1 VIDTA
6 ASVEWPYVRA
16 GFITVMTLVVAAL
29 IGWGI
34 DSALWEDKA
43 FEKVSTCLEKEKGA
57 TLETPRDPIAQS
69 AELGALRTVIET
81 NGVTV
86 SVASDEKSA
95 ARIVAA
101 YHAVGGDL
109 EGQLEQRGRL
119 VYLWDRP
126 ASPTQ
131 RQTLFDCTY

>member
-1 VIDTA
+1 VTEAA
-6 ASVEWPYVRA
+6 ASVEWSYLRA
-16 GFITVMTLVVAAL
+16 GFIAVMTLVAASL

-34 DSALWEDKA
+34 DSALWEDRG
-43 FEKVSTCLEKEKGA
+43 FQKVSNCLVYEKGA
-57 TLETPRDPIAQS
+57 RLVALRDPIAES

-86 SVASDEKSA
+86 SVAADDRSA
-95 ARIVAA
+95 ERIVTA
-101 YHAVGGDL
+101 YRSVGGEL
-109 EGQLEQRGRL
+109 KGRLEQRGRI

-131 RQTLFDCTY
+131 RQTVFECTY

>member
-1 VIDTA
+1 VTEIA
-6 ASVEWPYVRA
+6 APTEWSYLRHGSIAVLA
-16 GFITVMTLVVAAL
+16 LVAAAL

-34 DSALWEDKA
+34 DSALWEDSGFAKL
-43 FEKVSTCLEKEKGA
+43 SRCLTVEKEL

-69 AELGALRTVIET
+69 AELGAVRTVVET

-86 SVASDEKSA
+86 AVASGTKSA
-95 ARIVAA
+95 ERIIAS
-101 YHAVGGDL
+101 YHAIAGDL
-109 EGQLEQRGRL
+109 QGRLEQRGRL

-131 RQTLFDCTY
+131 RQTMYDCTY